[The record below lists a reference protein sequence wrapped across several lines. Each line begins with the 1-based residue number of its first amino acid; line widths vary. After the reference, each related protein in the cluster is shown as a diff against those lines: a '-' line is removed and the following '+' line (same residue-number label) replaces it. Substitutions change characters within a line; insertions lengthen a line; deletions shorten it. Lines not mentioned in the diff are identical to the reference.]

1 MELMVEWYKR
11 IMPEILLSA
20 GAIFET
26 VSKHIICTFGSYSV
40 RIIIEI
46 KDPGCFTVF
55 AVFYPFFSKSSAFVN
70 KLQLRNITILVSST
84 LTVMAGAIIAPA
96 LPEISRNFSYLSNAE
111 FLSKLILTL
120 PALMTALLAPVAG
133 YFTDRSG
140 RKKVLLFSL
149 VLYAIAGTT
158 GAYLSNIYMILA
170 GRALLGMAVGALM
183 TSVVTLIGDYFEGG
197 ERSRFMGY
205 QAAFAGIGG
214 MLFISAGGILSDI
227 HWRAPFLIY
236 SISLI
241 VFVFAWKF
249 VSEPE
254 RYKTTQ
260 SDTIR
265 GIGVLRD
272 IPLKV
277 IWVYLIAFFS
287 MSVFYMIPVQMPF
300 MLSALDGVSNTQVG
314 LAIAFMNISSVT
326 TALNYG
332 RIKRSLNYAGVMALV
347 YVLVAVGYIIIS
359 QSMSF
364 WVIIAGILVAGA
376 GFGMQMAN
384 LNLWLVSLA
393 PPPMRGRLVGY
404 LSAIIFMG
412 MFLSPILLQPIIH
425 ITSLYQ
431 SFLIVGILLLVL
443 SGIFCYGACLSPK
456 KTSKQV

>member
-1 MELMVEWYKR
+1 M
-11 IMPEILLSA
+11 
-20 GAIFET
+20 
-26 VSKHIICTFGSYSV
+26 
-40 RIIIEI
+40 
-46 KDPGCFTVF
+46 
-55 AVFYPFFSKSSAFVN
+55 N
-70 KLQLRNITILVSST
+70 KFQLRNITILVGST
-84 LTVMAGAIIAPA
+84 LTVMAGAIIAPV

-149 VLYAIAGTT
+149 ILYAIAGTT
-158 GAYLSNIYMILA
+158 GAYLSSIYLILA
-170 GRALLGMAVGALM
+170 GRALLGIAVGALM
-183 TSVVTLIGDYFEGG
+183 TSIVTLIGDYFEGI

-205 QAAFAGIGG
+205 QAAFAGLGG
-214 MLFISAGGILSDI
+214 MVFISVGGLLADI

-236 SISLI
+236 SFSLI
-241 VFVFAWKF
+241 VFVFAWIY
-249 VSEPE
+249 VVEPE
-254 RYKTTQ
+254 RTKPGKTAP
-260 SDTIR
+260 IP
-265 GIGVLRD
+265 GFGLFRD
-272 IPLKV
+272 IPRKV
-277 IWVYLIAFFS
+277 LWVYLIAFFS

-300 MLSALDGVSNTQVG
+300 ILSALEGISNTQVG

-332 RIKRSLNYAGVMALV
+332 RVKKSLNYAGVMALV
-347 YVLVAVGYIIIS
+347 YVLVAIGYIIIS

-404 LSAIIFMG
+404 LNAIIFMG
-412 MFLSPILLQPIIH
+412 MFLSPVMLQPIVNA
-425 ITSLYQ
+425 TSLYQ
-431 SFLIVGILLLVL
+431 SFLIVGITLLLL
-443 SGIFCYGACLSPK
+443 SGIFCYGACWSPGK
-456 KTSKQV
+456 ASA